1 MKQGWFIS
9 LEGVDGS
16 GKSTQIQ
23 TTAAWLKEQGYEV
36 LVTREPGGTA
46 TAEKIRNLVL
56 DADVPLQPRT
66 ELLLYLAARAQ
77 HVAEVI
83 KPALA
88 AGRIVLCDRFVD
100 STLVYQGIVRGLDLR
115 RIKELNEFASEELMP
130 ALTLL
135 LDADPA
141 LLEERRRER
150 GVTDRFEQEG
160 LSFQKKLREGFLF
173 LAEKEPDQKS
183 RCPAGAGTGSGRD
196 SLPVEGSGYRPGF
209 VKHRKYH

>member
-173 LAEKEPDQKS
+173 LAEKEPERIRKVDALQAPEQVQAEI
-183 RCPAGAGTGSGRD
+183 RCLLKEAGIGRG
-196 SLPVEGSGYRPGF
+196 L
-209 VKHRKYH
+209 

>member
-100 STLVYQGIVRGLDLR
+100 STLVYQGIVRGLDLC

-173 LAEKEPDQKS
+173 LAEKEPERIKKVDALQAPEQVQAEI
-183 RCPAGAGTGSGRD
+183 RCRLKEAGIGRG
-196 SLPVEGSGYRPGF
+196 L
-209 VKHRKYH
+209 

>member
-46 TAEKIRNLVL
+46 TAEKIRKLVL

-100 STLVYQGIVRGLDLR
+100 STLVYQGIVRGLDLC

-173 LAEKEPDQKS
+173 LAEKEPERIRKVDALQAPEQVQAEI
-183 RCPAGAGTGSGRD
+183 RCLLKEAGIGRG
-196 SLPVEGSGYRPGF
+196 L
-209 VKHRKYH
+209 

>member
-100 STLVYQGIVRGLDLR
+100 STLVYQGIVRGLDLCR
-115 RIKELNEFASEELMP
+115 LKELNEFASEELMP

-173 LAEKEPDQKS
+173 LAEKEPERIKKVAALQAPEQVQAEI
-183 RCPAGAGTGSGRD
+183 RCLLKEAGIGRG
-196 SLPVEGSGYRPGF
+196 L
-209 VKHRKYH
+209 

>member
-100 STLVYQGIVRGLDLR
+100 STLVYQGIVRGLDLCR
-115 RIKELNEFASEELMP
+115 LKELNEFASEELMP

-173 LAEKEPDQKS
+173 LAEKEPERIRKVDALQAPEQVQAEI
-183 RCPAGAGTGSGRD
+183 RCRLKEAGIGRG
-196 SLPVEGSGYRPGF
+196 L
-209 VKHRKYH
+209 

>member
-100 STLVYQGIVRGLDLR
+100 STLVYQGIVRGRDLC
-115 RIKELNEFASEELMP
+115 RIKALNEFASEELMP

-160 LSFQKKLREGFLF
+160 LFFQKKLREGFLF
-173 LAEKEPDQKS
+173 LAEKEPERIKKVDALQAPEQVQAEI
-183 RCPAGAGTGSGRD
+183 RCLLKEAGIGRG
-196 SLPVEGSGYRPGF
+196 L
-209 VKHRKYH
+209 

>member
-46 TAEKIRNLVL
+46 TAEKIRKLVL

-173 LAEKEPDQKS
+173 LAEKEPERIKKVAALQAPEQVQAEI
-183 RCPAGAGTGSGRD
+183 RCLLKEAGIGRG
-196 SLPVEGSGYRPGF
+196 L
-209 VKHRKYH
+209 

>member
-56 DADVPLQPRT
+56 DAEVPLQPRT

-100 STLVYQGIVRGLDLR
+100 STLVYQGIVRRLDLR
-115 RIKELNEFASEELMP
+115 RIKELNEFASEGLMP

-173 LAEKEPDQKS
+173 LAEKEPARIKKVDALQAPEQVQS
-183 RCPAGAGTGSGRD
+183 AIRCLLKEAGIGRGS
-196 SLPVEGSGYRPGF
+196 
-209 VKHRKYH
+209 

>member
-173 LAEKEPDQKS
+173 LAEKEPERIKKVDALQAPEQVQAEI
-183 RCPAGAGTGSGRD
+183 RCLLKEAGIGRG
-196 SLPVEGSGYRPGF
+196 L
-209 VKHRKYH
+209 

>member
-1 MKQGWFIS
+1 MEQGWFIS

-46 TAEKIRNLVL
+46 TAEKIRDLVL

-100 STLVYQGIVRGLDLR
+100 STLVYQGIVRGLDLC

-173 LAEKEPDQKS
+173 LAEKEPERIKKVAALQAPEQVQAEI
-183 RCPAGAGTGSGRD
+183 RCRLKEAGIGRG
-196 SLPVEGSGYRPGF
+196 L
-209 VKHRKYH
+209 

>member
-100 STLVYQGIVRGLDLR
+100 STLVYQGIMRGLDLR

-173 LAEKEPDQKS
+173 LAEKEPERIKKVDALQAPEQVQADI
-183 RCPAGAGTGSGRD
+183 RCLLKEAGLGRG
-196 SLPVEGSGYRPGF
+196 L
-209 VKHRKYH
+209 

>member
-56 DADVPLQPRT
+56 DADVPLRPRT

-173 LAEKEPDQKS
+173 LAEKEPERIRKVDALQAPEQVQAEI
-183 RCPAGAGTGSGRD
+183 RCLLKEAGIGRG
-196 SLPVEGSGYRPGF
+196 L
-209 VKHRKYH
+209 

>member
-46 TAEKIRNLVL
+46 TAEKIRKLVL
-56 DADVPLQPRT
+56 DADVPLRPRT

-173 LAEKEPDQKS
+173 LAEKEPERIRKVDALQAPEQVQAEI
-183 RCPAGAGTGSGRD
+183 RCLLKEAGIGRG
-196 SLPVEGSGYRPGF
+196 L
-209 VKHRKYH
+209 

>member
-46 TAEKIRNLVL
+46 TAEKIRDLVL

-83 KPALA
+83 KPVLA

-100 STLVYQGIVRGLDLR
+100 STLVYQGIVRGLDLC

-173 LAEKEPDQKS
+173 LAEKEPERIKKVAALQAPEQVQAEI
-183 RCPAGAGTGSGRD
+183 RCLLKEAGIGRG
-196 SLPVEGSGYRPGF
+196 L
-209 VKHRKYH
+209 

>member
-46 TAEKIRNLVL
+46 TAEKIRKLVL

-100 STLVYQGIVRGLDLR
+100 STLVYQGIVRGLDLC

-173 LAEKEPDQKS
+173 LAEKEPERIKKVAALQAPEQVQAEI
-183 RCPAGAGTGSGRD
+183 RCLLKEAGIGRG
-196 SLPVEGSGYRPGF
+196 L
-209 VKHRKYH
+209 

>member
-46 TAEKIRNLVL
+46 TAEKIRDLVL

-100 STLVYQGIVRGLDLR
+100 STLVYQGIVRGLDLC

-173 LAEKEPDQKS
+173 LAEKEPERIKKVDALQAPEQVQAEI
-183 RCPAGAGTGSGRD
+183 RCLLKEAGIGRG
-196 SLPVEGSGYRPGF
+196 L
-209 VKHRKYH
+209 

>member
-100 STLVYQGIVRGLDLR
+100 STLVYQGIMRGLDLR

-173 LAEKEPDQKS
+173 LAEKEPARIKKVDALQAPEQVQADI
-183 RCPAGAGTGSGRD
+183 RCLLKEAGIGRG
-196 SLPVEGSGYRPGF
+196 L
-209 VKHRKYH
+209 

>member
-173 LAEKEPDQKS
+173 LAEKEPERIKKVAALQAPEQVQAEI
-183 RCPAGAGTGSGRD
+183 RCRLKEAGIGRG
-196 SLPVEGSGYRPGF
+196 L
-209 VKHRKYH
+209 